1 MIQNTVQNT
10 VQNTAPL
17 PATERRPRLHLDY
30 LDGLRGLA
38 ALYVVVFHI
47 RVYHLNLA
55 PALLHWTAPLG
66 FGSDAVA
73 VFIVLSGFCLM
84 LPVARSEDG
93 TLRGGAWR
101 FFRSRARRIL
111 PPYYFA
117 VGFSLLL
124 IALFIGHKTGSPWD
138 DSVPVTKLGLLSHLL
153 LLQDVTRATWNQI
166 SPPLWSV
173 SVEWRIYFCFPLLVL
188 CWRRFGPWATTA
200 AALALSWLLVFAFLF
215 LPFVSRF
222 NSQQNGVSPQ
232 FLGLFALGMLAAG
245 ISFSAHPA
253 LSRLRERLPWGRLTA
268 AAFAVLVAA
277 NAVLPQAL
285 GTRPVWD
292 CCAGLFAVCLL
303 VAASRP
309 GGWQAALSS
318 RPLVSVGSF
327 AYSLYLIHFPLVQM
341 VWLFLIRPLHL
352 GPAAG
357 FALHLLLGVPVCVA
371 VAYGFHLIC
380 ERPFMSKPGQAAPKT
395 ERQAEAAAIESPA
408 P

>member
-1 MIQNTVQNT
+1 MTQKM
-10 VQNTAPL
+10 
-17 PATERRPRLHLDY
+17 TERAGRVHLAH

-38 ALYVVVFHI
+38 ALYVVLFHI
-47 RVYHLNLA
+47 RVYHLSLS
-55 PALLHWTAPLG
+55 PALLRLTAPLG

-124 IALFIGHKTGSPWD
+124 ITLFLGHKTGSPWD

-153 LLQDVTRATWNQI
+153 LLQDLGHATWNQI
-166 SPPLWSV
+166 NPALWSV

-188 CWRRFGPWATTA
+188 LWRRLGPWVTTGLT
-200 AALALSWLLVFAFLF
+200 LAVSLVLVLAFLHVPI
-215 LPFVSRF
+215 LTRF
-222 NSQQNGVSPQ
+222 NSEQNGLSPQ
-232 FLGLFALGMLAAG
+232 YLGLFALGMLAAD
-245 ISFSAHPA
+245 IAFSVHSP
-253 LSRLRERLPWGRLTA
+253 SRLRRLPWGGLTA
-268 AAFAVLVAA
+268 AAFAALAVATLA
-277 NAVLPQAL
+277 LPQTL
-285 GTRPVWD
+285 DTRPALD
-292 CCAGLFAVCLL
+292 SCAGLFAACLL

-309 GGWQAALSS
+309 GGWQRALSL
-318 RPLVSVGSF
+318 RPLVGIGSF
-327 AYSLYLIHFPLVQM
+327 AYSLYLIHFPVVQM
-341 VWLFLIRPLHL
+341 VWLYAVHPLRL
-352 GPAAG
+352 GPG
-357 FALHLLLGVPVCVA
+357 LSLLLHWCLGIPLSIGI
-371 VAYGFHLIC
+371 AYGFHLAF
-380 ERPFMSKPGQAAPKT
+380 ERPFMSKPGKPAPQT